1 MSVTYFHNPNEEN
14 ENLSTRYEC
23 AGTISIVHMMQA
35 VGYAFFV
42 YRFCIKTLTLGI
54 LCLEDKIS
62 MENKKKYVTI
72 YHVPFL

>member
-14 ENLSTRYEC
+14 ENVSNRYEC
-23 AGTISIVHMMQA
+23 NGAIFMMQA